1 VSADVKRPE
10 VWAGIECTYNRV
22 GDSYRDQLAELGHYD
37 RSGDIDRLAALGVT
51 GIRYPVLWERH
62 AHDGDEAWRV
72 TDRAL
77 ARVRELA
84 VPPMVALMHHGSGP
98 RHTSLLSP
106 DFAPRLA
113 RFATAVATRYPWLR
127 RFVPVNEPLSTA
139 RFAALYGHWH
149 PHRQDDESFA
159 HALVKQ
165 ALGIQVAMHAIRRVI
180 PDAELV
186 LSEDMGQTHAT
197 PRLRYQA
204 DFENERR
211 WLTFDL
217 LCGRVRP
224 GHRLWSFLARWPDI
238 EEDLDR
244 LADAPCPPQLIG
256 LNHYVTSERWLDERV
271 ELYAGIPASGNG
283 REAYVDI
290 EAVRA
295 PGNPAVGARALLQQA
310 WERYRLPLAIT
321 EAHLAGTREQQLR
334 WLHRIWT
341 AACDAR
347 RDGADVRAVQAWSA
361 FGARDWASLVTRR
374 DGEYESGL
382 FDVRSPAPRRTALA
396 SMVCGLATAGDW
408 HHPALDGT
416 GWWEHGRHDDGPA
429 PGRLPAPVLITG
441 ASGVLGRA
449 IAAACEERGLH
460 YVTASRPQC
469 DVAEPAAVDQWLAD
483 VAPWA
488 VVNAAGHVR
497 VDDAEDDY
505 ANCFRAN
512 IDGPAALAD
521 ACHQRG
527 IALLTY
533 SSDLVFGHGHDAPI
547 VESAAPSPL
556 SAYGWSKTHAER
568 RVLQR
573 MPEAMVVRTAAFISP
588 DDDGNFVANV
598 LRELERGDAIRAADD
613 LVVSPTYVRDLA
625 HLSLDLLIDGERGV
639 WHLANR
645 GAVTWAGLAQRAAEI
660 MGLEASLVIPVP
672 SRDLG
677 YRAERPRYSALGSER
692 ATIMPTLDDAL
703 ARCIAARAARHA
715 SRRPEAA
722 AFSATAV
729 AAGHSA
735 ETELHA
741 HD

>member
-1 VSADVKRPE
+1 VSAEATRPE

-22 GDSYRDQLAELGHYD
+22 GDEYRDQLAELGHYD
-37 RSGDIDRLAALGVT
+37 RSGDIDRLAALGVS

-62 AHDGDEAWRV
+62 AHDADAAWRT

-77 ARVRELA
+77 ARMRELG
-84 VPPMVALMHHGSGP
+84 VTPMVALMHHGSGP

-113 RFATAVATRYPWLR
+113 RFAAEVASRYPWLR

-149 PHRQDDESFA
+149 PHRRDDESFA

-165 ALGIQVAMHAIRRVI
+165 ALGIQSAMLAIRRII

-197 PRLRYQA
+197 PRLQYQA

-211 WLTFDL
+211 WLSFDL

-224 GHRLWSFLARWPDI
+224 GHRMWRFLAHWPDI
-238 EEDLDR
+238 EEGLEQL
-244 LADAPCPPQLIG
+244 LAAPCPPQLIG

-271 ELYAGIPASGNG
+271 ELYAGIPIGGNG
-283 REAYVDI
+283 RHRYVDI

-295 PGNPAVGARALLQQA
+295 PGNPAVGPRSLLSQA
-310 WERYRLPLAIT
+310 WERYHLPVAIT

-334 WLHRIWT
+334 WFHRIWT
-341 AACDAR
+341 AACELR
-347 RDGADVRAVQAWSA
+347 SEGADVRAVQAWSA
-361 FGARDWASLVTRR
+361 FGAFDWASLVTRR
-374 DGEYESGL
+374 DGAYESGL

-396 SMVCGLATAGDW
+396 SMVCSLASTGAW
-408 HHPALDGT
+408 RHPTLDGA
-416 GWWEHGRHDDGPA
+416 GWWEHGRSAGVAA
-429 PGRLPAPVLITG
+429 PRHLPAPILVTG
-441 ASGVLGRA
+441 AAGVLGRA

-460 YVTASRPQC
+460 YVTASRRQC
-469 DVAEPAAVDQWLAD
+469 DVADPAALDRWLSD

-497 VDDAEDDY
+497 VDDAEEAY
-505 ANCFRAN
+505 RECFRAN

-521 ACHQRG
+521 ACHRRG
-527 IALLTY
+527 IALLTF

-556 SAYGWSKTHAER
+556 SAYGWSKAHAER

-573 MPEAMVVRTAAFISP
+573 MPEAMVVRTAAFVTP
-588 DDDGNFVANV
+588 DDDGNFAARV
-598 LRELERGDAIRAADD
+598 LRALERGEPVRAADD
-613 LVVSPTYVRDLA
+613 VVVSPTYVRDLA
-625 HLSLDLLIDGERGV
+625 HLSLDLLIDGERGL

-645 GAVTWAGLAQRAAEI
+645 GEVTWAELARRTAEI
-660 MGLEASLVIPVP
+660 AGLDGGLVLPTP
-672 SRDLG
+672 ARELG

-692 ATIMPTLDDAL
+692 ATLMPTLDDAL
-703 ARCIAARAARHA
+703 ARCIAAYAARGA
-715 SRRPEAA
+715 NRPDGAALTAA
-722 AFSATAV
+722 APSDV
-729 AAGHSA
+729 LA
-735 ETELHA
+735 ETESHA